1 MDVVKAIIPAA
12 GLGLRFFPATKA
24 IPKELI
30 PVGNKPALQYS
41 IEEAFQSGI
50 SNFTI
55 ITSKRKYA
63 LADFLESDASVE
75 LLLKDKTQRML
86 HTHLERLIRNC
97 QFSYVRQLEP
107 LGLGHAVS
115 LARHSI
121 GKEYFAVLLPD
132 DIIIDKTPVL
142 SQLLR
147 IARQEKATVIAV
159 QEVPRELANQY
170 GVIEIKK
177 QFSPSLFQVSK
188 LVEKPTP
195 KDAPSNLAIVGRYIL
210 SPKIFNSLEELSSY
224 NEGELQLTDAIG
236 HMIQN
241 NEKVFA
247 YKIQGMRYD
256 IGNPIG
262 WTKAIISNALQDPE
276 QAPAIKKFLESLE
289 SPESFLYNP
298 IKTIEHLL

>member
-30 PVGNKPALQYS
+30 PIGNKPAIQYS

-50 SNFTI
+50 SSFTF
-55 ITSKRKYA
+55 ITNKRKYA
-63 LADFLESDASVE
+63 IADFLESEPAIE
-75 LLLKDKTQRML
+75 LLLKDKTQRSL
-86 HTHLERLIRNC
+86 FTNLERLIRHC
-97 QFSYVRQLEP
+97 QFSYIRQPEP
-107 LGLGHAVS
+107 LGLGHAIS
-115 LARHSI
+115 LARQVI

-132 DIIIDKTPVL
+132 DIIIEKTPVL
-142 SQLLR
+142 AQLLR
-147 IARQEKATVIAV
+147 IAKQEKASVIAV
-159 QEVPRELANQY
+159 QEVPRELTHQY
-170 GVIEIKK
+170 GVIDVKK
-177 QFSPSLFQVSK
+177 QFSPSLFQISQ
-188 LVEKPTP
+188 LVEKPSP
-195 KDAPSNLAIVGRYIL
+195 KDSPSNLAIVGRYVL
-210 SPKIFNSLEELSSY
+210 SPKIFNSLDTLASY
-224 NEGELQLTDAIG
+224 SEGELQLTDAIG
-236 HMIQN
+236 HMIHS

-298 IKTIEHLL
+298 IKTIEHTV